1 MYNCH
6 LGQLKKGANVKIYSW
21 NVNGIR
27 AVLNKGAFQSF
38 LAEHDPDIL
47 GLQETKAHQEQVEI
61 DVPNYV
67 ENWNSA
73 EKKGYSSTAIFSK
86 TQPLSIINNFPPDI
100 AAKYPGLADKYG
112 NTDNEG
118 RVTTAEFE
126 KFYYVTVY
134 TPNSKG
140 DLSRLDLRHKAWDTA
155 FLEHLQRLEKTKPV
169 VFSGDLNVAYA
180 EQDLARPAENVGKH
194 GFTNEERE
202 GFQKFLDAGF
212 VDTFR
217 MFTPEGDGHYTWW
230 TAWGGARPRNI
241 GWRIDY
247 FMVSSSLKD
256 KVKAANIHAD
266 VMGSDHCPV
275 SIELDI

>member
-1 MYNCH
+1 M
-6 LGQLKKGANVKIYSW
+6 KIYSW

-47 GLQETKAHQEQVEI
+47 GLQETKAHQAQVEI

-86 TQPLSIINNFPPDI
+86 VQPLSIINNFPPEI
-100 AAKYPGLADKYG
+100 TKKYPGLADTFG

-118 RVTTAEFE
+118 RITTAEFDD
-126 KFYYVTVY
+126 FYYVTVY

-140 DLSRLDLRHKAWDTA
+140 DLARLGLRHAAWDPA
-155 FLEHLQRLEKTKPV
+155 FLEYLKHLEKSKPV
-169 VFSGDLNVAYA
+169 IFSGDLNVAYA

-194 GFTNEERE
+194 GFTDEERE

-212 VDTFR
+212 IDTFR
-217 MFTPEGDGHYTWW
+217 MFTPEGNGHYTWW
-230 TAWGGARPRNI
+230 TAWGGARQRNI

-247 FMVSSSLKD
+247 FLVSASLKD
-256 KVKAANIHAD
+256 RVKSAKIHAD

-275 SIELDI
+275 SIELS